1 MRVKSLANFLVFFFM
16 ACFFYGCDGLEDFLL
31 LVAFG
36 VVAVVSGDCDG
47 TDERGVPV
55 LAVAA
60 FAGWQEAEAGLRSMA
75 LSSRIFRGMDAL
87 WFIWR
92 GEASK
97 NSTKGKKRGKC

>member
-16 ACFFYGCDGLEDFLL
+16 ACFFYCLDGLADFLL

-47 TDERGVPV
+47 TNERGVPV

-60 FAGWQEAEAGLRSMA
+60 FAGWQEAEAGFEKHGFEDVVGWGCYEY
-75 LSSRIFRGMDAL
+75 RI
-87 WFIWR
+87 I
-92 GEASK
+92 
-97 NSTKGKKRGKC
+97 